1 MAYLQQIQH
10 IYLNISSQSSIIKT
24 ILKDHPKHPD
34 DITPQWLTYA
44 LRHSGVL
51 TNSNVK
57 SIKKDNM
64 ADGKAWLSSILKI
77 HAEYDIQ
84 EKNVPSSFILK
95 MLSPSKFRRS
105 SYELDAYEREVKF
118 YSELSEKFPIKL
130 PKLFHAEYGT
140 ESNLMLMEDLTYL
153 TPGDQVKGMKQELV
167 LTTLESLAKVHAAYW
182 NNPILNNLKWMPT
195 SNYIDENYND
205 NWNSF
210 VELCGYFIDPDGIKI
225 GESLRPNIS
234 WLFEEIAS
242 RPKTLTHDDMK
253 ADNLLFGEV
262 GTDEAVVL
270 LDWQFAIRSMGAT
283 DVARLIGG
291 SELPTERKGKQFEA
305 LRFWYDKLLEEGVT
319 NYNWE
324 EAQRDF
330 KLGALCCLTFPVHF
344 HKGIVRAEGRA
355 LEYVKALYSRLFL
368 LVLEIEADSILP

>member
-1 MAYLQQIQH
+1 M
-10 IYLNISSQSSIIKT
+10 K
-24 ILKDHPKHPD
+24 KHPKHPD
-34 DITPQWLTYA
+34 DITPQWLTFA
-44 LRHSGVL
+44 LRQSGVL
-51 TNSNVK
+51 TNSKVI

-84 EKNVPSSFILK
+84 EKNVPSSFVLK

-105 SYELDAYEREVKF
+105 SYEIDAYEREVKF
-118 YSELSEKFPIKL
+118 YSELSQSFPIKL
-130 PKLFHAEYGT
+130 PKFFHAEYGI

-153 TPGDQVKGMKQELV
+153 TPGDQVKGMKQEPV
-167 LTTLESLAKVHAAYW
+167 LTTLESLAKVHGTYW
-182 NNPILNNLKWMPT
+182 QSPILDTLEWMPT
-195 SNYIDENYND
+195 TNNIEQGYNENWD
-205 NWNSF
+205 SF
-210 VELCGYFIDPDGIKI
+210 VELCGYFIDPDGMKI
-225 GESLRPNIS
+225 GEKLRPHIS
-234 WLFEEIAS
+234 WLFKEIAS

-253 ADNLLFGEV
+253 ADNLLFGEA

-291 SELPTERKGKQFEA
+291 SELPTERKGRQFEA
-305 LRFWYDKLLEEGVT
+305 LRYWYDKLLEEGVT
-319 NYNWE
+319 NYSGE

-330 KLGALCCLTFPVHF
+330 KLGALSCLIFPVHF

-355 LEYVKALYSRLFL
+355 LEYVIAMYSRLFSH
-368 LVLEIEADSILP
+368 VVEIEADSILP